1 MSAPSLLSSV
11 AVNLKAT
18 PRYQAYL
25 TLQAIAKGAYADVAL
40 SRVLHQSPLSAVDRG
55 LVTELVYGTVRRQ
68 RTLDVLIDHL
78 CRQRQQPL
86 NLRLIL
92 RLGLYQ
98 LRYLGQIP
106 AAAAVNTSVE
116 LAKGCGLT
124 GLAGV
129 VNGVLRAYLRI
140 SQDRDPLPPV
150 ADPLLNLAVQESFPD
165 WIVQA
170 WVGQLDLP
178 ETTALCQFFNQPP
191 TLDLRVNSLQVSPT
205 EVLAALASAKIKATP
220 IANLPGGIRLGPGL
234 GAIAALPGYDTGW
247 WSVQDAA
254 AQLVTH
260 LLDPQP
266 GETII
271 DACAAPGGKTTHIAE
286 LMQDRGTVIALD
298 RVASRLRKLKQN
310 QQRLQLTCL
319 QAQLADSTQ
328 VQTMLP
334 LADRVLVDAPCSGL
348 GTLHRH
354 ADARWRQTPTTLAQL
369 VSLQSQL
376 LQNAATWVKPG
387 GIMVYAT
394 CSLHPDENQEQIA
407 NFLQTHPHWHIAP
420 LPPTFPRPD
429 LQSAQGWLQAWPQR
443 QQMDGFF
450 MVRLQRDTP

>member
-1 MSAPSLLSSV
+1 MSAPSLLPSV
-11 AVNLKAT
+11 TVHLKAT

-40 SRVLHQSPLSAVDRG
+40 SRVLHQSSLSGVDRG

-68 RTLDVLIDHL
+68 RTLDVLIDQF
-78 CRQRQQPL
+78 CRHTQQPP

-98 LRYLGQIP
+98 LRYLSQIP

-116 LAKGCGLT
+116 LAKGCGLA

-140 SQDRDPLPPV
+140 SPDRDPLPEL
-150 ADPLLNLAVQESFPD
+150 ADPLLNLAIRESFPD
-165 WIVQA
+165 WIIQA
-170 WVGQLDLP
+170 WAAQLDLS
-178 ETTALCQFFNQPP
+178 ETTALCQFFNQTP
-191 TLDLRVNSLQVSPT
+191 TIDLRVNPLQASLEQVLT
-205 EVLAALASAKIKATP
+205 ALASAKMTATP
-220 IANLPGGIRLGPGL
+220 IPQVPGGIRLGPGL
-234 GAIAALPGYDTGW
+234 GAIAGLPGYEQGW

-286 LMQDRGTVIALD
+286 LMQDQGRVIALD

-328 VQTMLP
+328 AQTLLP
-334 LADRVLVDAPCSGL
+334 LADRVLIDAPCTGL

-354 ADARWRQTPTTLAQL
+354 ADARWRQTPTTLAEL
-369 VSLQSQL
+369 VSLQAQL
-376 LQNAATWVKPG
+376 LANAATWVKPG

-394 CSLHPDENQEQIA
+394 CSLHPDENQHQIE
-407 NFLQTHPHWHIAP
+407 NFLNTHPDWQISP
-420 LPPTFPRPD
+420 LPPTFPYPE
-429 LQSAQGWLQAWPQR
+429 LQHPQGWLQAWPQR

>member
-1 MSAPSLLSSV
+1 MSAPSLLPSV
-11 AVNLKAT
+11 TVNLKAT

-25 TLQAIAKGAYADVAL
+25 ILQAIAKGAYADVAL
-40 SRVLHQSPLSAVDRG
+40 SRILHQSSLSSLDRG

-78 CRQRQQPL
+78 CRHRQQPV

-98 LRYLGQIP
+98 LRYLAQIP
-106 AAAAVNTSVE
+106 ASAAVNTSVE
-116 LAKGCGLT
+116 LAKGCGLA

-129 VNGVLRAYLRI
+129 VNGVLRAYLRT
-140 SQDRDPLPPV
+140 SQDQDPLPQLP
-150 ADPLLNLAVQESFPD
+150 DPLLDLGMRESFPD

-170 WVGQLDLP
+170 WAAQLDLT
-178 ETTALCQFFNQPP
+178 ETTALCQFFNQAPSI
-191 TLDLRVNSLQVSPT
+191 DLRVNTLQART
-205 EVLAALASAKIKATP
+205 EQVLAALSRAKITATAIP
-220 IANLPGGIRLGPGL
+220 NVPGGIRLGSGL
-234 GAIAALPGYDTGW
+234 GAITALPGYEQGW

-254 AQLVTH
+254 AQLVSH

-266 GETII
+266 GEIII

-298 RVASRLRKLKQN
+298 RVPSRLRKLKQN

-328 VQTMLP
+328 KQTMLP
-334 LADRVLVDAPCSGL
+334 QADRVLIDAPCTGL

-354 ADARWRQTPTTLAQL
+354 ADARWRQTPNTLSEL
-369 VSLQSQL
+369 VTLQSQIL
-376 LQNAATWVKPG
+376 ANAATWVKPG

-394 CSLHPDENQEQIA
+394 CSLHPAENQLQIEH
-407 NFLQTHPHWHIAP
+407 FLQTHPDWQIAP
-420 LPPTFPRPD
+420 LPATFPRPD
-429 LQSAQGWLQAWPQR
+429 LQYSPGWLQAWPQR

-450 MVRLQRDTP
+450 MVRLQRDNS